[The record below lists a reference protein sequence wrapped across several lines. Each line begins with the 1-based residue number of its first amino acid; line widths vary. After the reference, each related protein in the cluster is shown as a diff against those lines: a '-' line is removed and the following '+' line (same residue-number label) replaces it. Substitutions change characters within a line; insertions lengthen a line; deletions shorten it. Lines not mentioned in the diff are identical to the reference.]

1 MSSTPNTLAA
11 GDVVARNVDGREGVI
26 RAVDVDAATFV
37 IFWFALRS
45 TGGGWRASDLKFV
58 RSAADD
64 AARRTRVQERRKA
77 EVRAALYGRIRAAA
91 GKPDWHADEI
101 EDEIDRVNACA
112 DVDAY
117 RAVSRA
123 GAATPLGAK
132 QKIAIWRVVRS

>member
-1 MSSTPNTLAA
+1 MTSNTLAV
-11 GDVVARNVDGREGVI
+11 GDVVARTVDGREGVI

-37 IFWFALRS
+37 IFWFALRA
-45 TGGGWRASDLKFV
+45 TGGGWRASDLTFV

-64 AARRTRVQERRKA
+64 ATRRTRVQERRKA
-77 EVRAALYGRIRAAA
+77 EVRAALYARVREAARL
-91 GKPDWHADEI
+91 PEWHADEI

-117 RAVSRA
+117 RAASRA

-132 QKIAIWRVVRS
+132 QKIAIWRAIRPL